1 MKYVVEIEIN
11 KPQAEVA
18 WGYVNLEK
26 MYAWEK
32 GLKRIEHQKG
42 KLFDTGSIGHL
53 VFEFNGVEMP
63 MKVTVEK
70 EKLPDHI
77 IQIFEVPGAW
87 NRCDSHFIAQGSMTK
102 WVMDVEFRLD
112 KPTDIPQE
120 RFVEKTTQ
128 SMHVY
133 KDYIEKD

>member
-63 MKVTVEK
+63 MKVTVEMNNLNPSAPVAK
-70 EKLPDHI
+70 IDNALSHSI
-77 IQIFEVPGAW
+77 IL
-87 NRCDSHFIAQGSMTK
+87 K
-102 WVMDVEFRLD
+102 
-112 KPTDIPQE
+112 
-120 RFVEKTTQ
+120 
-128 SMHVY
+128 
-133 KDYIEKD
+133 